1 MLKHP
6 AGPGSQASGKFDFS
20 AYAFN
25 ADRVKSGTA
34 HRAYEV
40 AAAVT
45 RPARRAYL
53 VVIGVNAYENAL
65 LDLKYAANDAASIEQ
80 TLAARLRARGG
91 FEDVVTVPLVSR
103 QTIAQGGA
111 LGAASKQ
118 NIRTV
123 LDVLAGR
130 PVSAALRA
138 QIPNADKLRKATP
151 DDAVFLSFS
160 GHGFYES
167 GGDFY
172 LLPTD
177 IGPGKTR
184 QPTDAVLAASISSA
198 ELTRWLRPVD
208 GGDMAL
214 VIDACHSGAAVGA
227 DFKPGPMG
235 SRGLGQLA
243 FDKGM
248 LVLAATQADNVA
260 LEAEEL
266 EHGYLS
272 YAGGA
277 GRLAG
282 RTCRLQA
289 EGWPHHGHEWLGYAA
304 QRVPQLA
311 MEVDSQALLRAA
323 PGSRRSSAI
332 SAAKRRPN
340 SMTTCSSL
348 STVRIPAPEC
358 RYRAGCTVTVIAL
371 TSIKNTRTE

>member
-1 MLKHP
+1 
-6 AGPGSQASGKFDFS
+6 
-20 AYAFN
+20 
-25 ADRVKSGTA
+25 
-34 HRAYEV
+34 
-40 AAAVT
+40 
-45 RPARRAYL
+45 
-53 VVIGVNAYENAL
+53 
-65 LDLKYAANDAASIEQ
+65 
-80 TLAARLRARGG
+80 
-91 FEDVVTVPLVSR
+91 VPLVSR

-111 LGAASKQ
+111 AGAASKQ

-123 LDVLAGR
+123 LDLLAGR
-130 PVSAALRA
+130 PVSDALRA

-272 YAGGA
+272 YALVQEGLLGGRA
-277 GRLAG
+277 DFKPKDGRITA
-282 RTCRLQA
+282 A
-289 EGWPHHGHEWLGYAA
+289 EWLGYAA

-311 MEVDSQALLRAA
+311 MEVDAGTFARGTRLKAIKRNIGGAA
-323 PGSRRSSAI
+323 TELDDDVQQPSLFEFRR
-332 SAAKRRPN
+332 RTG
-340 SMTTCSSL
+340 TTEL
-348 STVRIPAPEC
+348 V
-358 RYRAGCTVTVIAL
+358 VQ
-371 TSIKNTRTE
+371 

>member
-80 TLAARLRARGG
+80 TLAARLRTRRLRGRG
-91 FEDVVTVPLVSR
+91 H
-103 QTIAQGGA
+103 
-111 LGAASKQ
+111 GAAGVAPDDSARRRAWRGQQAKYPH
-118 NIRTV
+118 RARR
-123 LDVLAGR
+123 AGR
-130 PVSAALRA
+130 APRQRRCCA

-260 LEAEEL
+260 
-266 EHGYLS
+266 
-272 YAGGA
+272 
-277 GRLAG
+277 
-282 RTCRLQA
+282 
-289 EGWPHHGHEWLGYAA
+289 
-304 QRVPQLA
+304 
-311 MEVDSQALLRAA
+311 
-323 PGSRRSSAI
+323 GSRG
-332 SAAKRRPN
+332 
-340 SMTTCSSL
+340 T
-348 STVRIPAPEC
+348 
-358 RYRAGCTVTVIAL
+358 
-371 TSIKNTRTE
+371 